1 MNYNYLSHHAKVF
14 NFISFRWKTDK
25 QVKFWHL
32 NRLLRQ
38 HWQVSFLSLPE
49 SMTSFTKKTS
59 RARAQ
64 RNYTGTQEK
73 LWLTHETNFLI

>member
-14 NFISFRWKTDK
+14 NFISFRWKSDK

-49 SMTSFTKKTS
+49 SMNSFIKELHV
-59 RARAQ
+59 REL
-64 RNYTGTQEK
+64 N
-73 LWLTHETNFLI
+73 